1 MCLRKKVVSN
11 SNPFEED
18 FIEDIDAAAAAAAD
32 GETADIDQTNKQT

>member
-18 FIEDIDAAAAAAAD
+18 FIEDIDAAAAAD
-32 GETADIDQTNKQT
+32 GETADVDQTNKQT